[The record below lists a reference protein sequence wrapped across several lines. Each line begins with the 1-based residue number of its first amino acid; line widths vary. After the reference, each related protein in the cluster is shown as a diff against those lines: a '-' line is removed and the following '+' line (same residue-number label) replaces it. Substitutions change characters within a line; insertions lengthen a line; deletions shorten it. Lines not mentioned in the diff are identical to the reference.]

1 MPEFQVT
8 SRLRFRAGALLN
20 NVLIFQS
27 DILDLFCMAT
37 AANAAYRV
45 MSAARVRS
53 VEIWGPAAAAGV
65 ATVAIEWSGTP
76 GNFTGPKQLI
86 TDTTLGS
93 SRPAHVYARAPK
105 QSVADMWFSDAA
117 TGGAILVIDAP
128 QDAIID
134 VTVDFVVR
142 NSEGA
147 VAVTAALA
155 AATVGKMYVRRLD
168 SSTSSLL
175 VPISMDT
182 I

>member
-1 MPEFQVT
+1 
-8 SRLRFRAGALLN
+8 
-20 NVLIFQS
+20 
-27 DILDLFCMAT
+27 MAT

-76 GNFTGPKQLI
+76 GNFTGPKKLI

-93 SRPAHVYARAPK
+93 SRPAHVYTRAPK

-117 TGGAILVIDAP
+117 TGGGIIVIDAP

-168 SSTSSLL
+168 SSTSSLI
-175 VPISMDT
+175 VPVSMDT